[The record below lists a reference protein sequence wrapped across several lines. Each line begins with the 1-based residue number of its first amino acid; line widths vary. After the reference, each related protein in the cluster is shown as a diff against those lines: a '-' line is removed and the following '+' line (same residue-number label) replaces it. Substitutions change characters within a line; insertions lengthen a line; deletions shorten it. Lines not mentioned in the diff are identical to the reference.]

1 MKVPFTIHL
10 KDKVIVITGA
20 GGVLCSTFARAVAA
34 CGAKV
39 ALLDLNLEAAE
50 KVAREIEAEG
60 GVARAFQANVLD
72 KESLEFAHK
81 QVCETLGSCDIL
93 LNGAGGN
100 NPRATTDKEYFEPG
114 DETVEGLK
122 TFFNLDKDGI
132 EFVFSLNYIGTV
144 LPTQVFVP
152 DMIGKKG
159 CSIVNISSMNAYT
172 PLTKIPAYSGA
183 KAAISNFTQWLA
195 VHFAKAGIRVNAL
208 APGFFATNQ
217 NRTLLFNEDG
227 TPTARTHKI
236 LSSTPMDRFGEPEEL
251 VGTLLYLL
259 CEEASSF
266 VTGVVIPVDGGFSA
280 YSGV

>member
-132 EFVFSLNYIGTV
+132 EFVFSLN
-144 LPTQVFVP
+144 
-152 DMIGKKG
+152 
-159 CSIVNISSMNAYT
+159 
-172 PLTKIPAYSGA
+172 
-183 KAAISNFTQWLA
+183 
-195 VHFAKAGIRVNAL
+195 
-208 APGFFATNQ
+208 
-217 NRTLLFNEDG
+217 
-227 TPTARTHKI
+227 
-236 LSSTPMDRFGEPEEL
+236 
-251 VGTLLYLL
+251 
-259 CEEASSF
+259 
-266 VTGVVIPVDGGFSA
+266 
-280 YSGV
+280 